1 MFHHAKVEKQAGL
14 KIYVADPHSPWQRGT
29 NENTNGLLRQYLPK
43 GSDIGKVPTK
53 HLDMIAAELNDR
65 PRRCLKDR
73 TPTEEIDRWKR
84 RVSAAK
90 VRNDR

>member
-1 MFHHAKVEKQAGL
+1 
-14 KIYVADPHSPWQRGT
+14 
-29 NENTNGLLRQYLPK
+29 
-43 GSDIGKVPTK
+43 
-53 HLDMIAAELNDR
+53 MIAAELNDR

-73 TPTEEIDRWKR
+73 TPTEEIARWKR